1 MLVPVHVK
9 KLGCQPFFKLEKV
22 SIELTILVLLQE
34 DGRKAV
40 LGLFGEEREVNK
52 VTGRLKVVS

>member
-1 MLVPVHVK
+1 
-9 KLGCQPFFKLEKV
+9 V
-22 SIELTILVLLQE
+22 SFQE